1 MSDAPLPRFTIEELL
16 REAVEAVPTDE
27 RCVFTSRDLANL
39 WGYRSLESA
48 RRQMPYLEEVG
59 WKFITTQKVIISRAG
74 ILTPINAYIVIP
86 PITSGGKDITDA
98 ARDTDTDNIIPKGAS

>member
-27 RCVFTSRDLANL
+27 RCVFTSRDLADL

-48 RRQMPYLEEVG
+48 RRQMPYLEEMG
-59 WKFITTQKVIISRAG
+59 WKFITTRKVIINRAG
-74 ILTPINAYIVIP
+74 TLTPISAYIVIP
-86 PITSGGKDITDA
+86 PKAENRSDKV
-98 ARDTDTDNIIPKGAS
+98 